1 MKTDNGRT
9 TSVWMRTADMPEQT
23 PLTADVQTDVVIV
36 GAGIAGLTTAYLL
49 TKEGKRVVVLDDGPL
64 AGGETCRTTA
74 HLVNALDERYYELE
88 RLHGE
93 RGARLAAESHTAAVD
108 QIESIVGAEN
118 IDCDFTRLD
127 GYLFVPP
134 GDDPAQ
140 LGDELRAAHRAGLNE
155 VEHVE
160 RAPLESFDT
169 GPALRFPRQ
178 AQFHILKYLR
188 GLAEAVRRGGGEIY
202 TRTHATKIEGG
213 AEARVETAGG
223 ATVRA
228 AAIVVATNSPVNDL
242 VAIHTKQAPYR
253 TFVVGGRVPR
263 GSVPQ
268 ILLWDTPDPY
278 HYVRTQRVEGED
290 GEDEKGSYDVLI
302 VGGEDHKTGQAD
314 DAEERFRCLEEWTR
328 ERFPQVES
336 FEFRWSGQVMEPVD
350 GLAFIGRN
358 PLDSDNVYIAT
369 GDSGNGMTHG
379 TIAGMLLTDL
389 IAGRENKWAELY
401 DPSRKPLST
410 SALKDFAQENLNVAA
425 QYTDLVTPGEV
436 SDASEIEAGEGAII
450 RRGLTKV
457 ACHRDASGALHERS
471 AICAHLGCVVRWNS
485 TEKTWDCPCHGSRYQ
500 TDGHVVNGPAI
511 NGLESVA
518 ESKDVSGEL

>member
-9 TSVWMRTADMPEQT
+9 TSVWMRTADVPELMPLESDTQ
-23 PLTADVQTDVVIV
+23 ADVVIV

-49 TKEGKRVVVLDDGPL
+49 TKEGKRVVVIDDGPV

-74 HLVNALDERYYELE
+74 HLVNALDERYYEIE

-108 QIESIVGAEN
+108 KIEAIVGEEGIA
-118 IDCDFTRLD
+118 CDFTRLD

-140 LGDELRAAHRAGLNE
+140 LGEELRAAHRAGLVE

-160 RAPLESFDT
+160 RAPIESFDT
-169 GPALRFPRQ
+169 GAALRFPRQ
-178 AQFHILKYLR
+178 AQFHILKYLG

-202 TRTHATKIEGG
+202 TRTHATKIVGG
-213 AEARVETAGG
+213 KEARVETANG
-223 ATVRA
+223 ATVTA
-228 AAIVVATNSPVNDL
+228 GAVVVATNSPVNDL

-253 TFVVGGRVPR
+253 TFVVGGRVAR

-278 HYVRTQRVEGED
+278 HYVRLQGVDVEG
-290 GEDEKGSYDVLI
+290 DEGAGGYDVLI

-336 FEFRWSGQVMEPVD
+336 FEFRWSGQVMEPAD

-389 IAGRENKWAELY
+389 ISGRENKWAELY
-401 DPSRKPLST
+401 DPSRKTLG
-410 SALKDFAQENLNVAA
+410 AIRDYAEENLNVAA

-436 SDASEIEAGEGAII
+436 SDASEIKAGDGRVI

-457 ACHRDASGALHERS
+457 ACYRDESGALHERS
-471 AICAHLGCVVRWNS
+471 AICAHLGCVVRFNS

-511 NGLESVA
+511 NGLA
-518 ESKDVSGEL
+518 EAEKSS